1 VDARCGFSDQ
11 NRLGLSREVDEWKP
25 LLSGGGRLKLPGAR
39 GALRGGARLECGARG
54 GVVRVEP
61 MKPVLKAPGSML
73 LRIRY
78 DIRLSIVAFK
88 FNLRRYN
95 ELIPFWQQCAMLDK
109 VAP

>member
-1 VDARCGFSDQ
+1 M
-11 NRLGLSREVDEWKP
+11 
-25 LLSGGGRLKLPGAR
+25 
-39 GALRGGARLECGARG
+39 
-54 GVVRVEP
+54 RVEP